1 MNRQQ
6 GRLRVRVA
14 VFACIVA
21 VALVLDQTTK
31 IWAQSALTEGRSIP
45 VIPGLL
51 SFTLVYN
58 PGMSL
63 GMFSSMTWLISLL
76 ATAACVVLAVVAL
89 RTSSLRWTAVFS
101 FAFAG
106 AFGNLIDR
114 VANAD
119 GFLNG
124 AVVDFLDYGWSIG
137 NVADIFLVGAG
148 IAAVVLIVMNEPFGE
163 GTVAD
168 DDASTAAA
176 GSGVSAPG
184 EAGSR

>member
-1 MNRQQ
+1 MTRQQ
-6 GRLRVRVA
+6 GRLRLRVA
-14 VFACIVA
+14 VFACIAA
-21 VALVLDQTTK
+21 VALALDQATK
-31 IWAQSALTEGRSIP
+31 IWAQSALVAGRSIP
-45 VIPGLL
+45 VVPGLL
-51 SFTLVYN
+51 SFTLVRN

-63 GMFSSMTWLISLL
+63 GMLSSATWLIS
-76 ATAACVVLAVVAL
+76 VLAIVASVALAVLAL

-124 AVVDFLDYGWSIG
+124 AVVDFLDYGWSVG

-148 IAAVVLIVMNEPFGE
+148 IAAVVLIAINEPFGPEATDVE
-163 GTVAD
+163 GAG
-168 DDASTAAA
+168 AA
-176 GSGVSAPG
+176 GTEGS
-184 EAGSR
+184 ERTGSR